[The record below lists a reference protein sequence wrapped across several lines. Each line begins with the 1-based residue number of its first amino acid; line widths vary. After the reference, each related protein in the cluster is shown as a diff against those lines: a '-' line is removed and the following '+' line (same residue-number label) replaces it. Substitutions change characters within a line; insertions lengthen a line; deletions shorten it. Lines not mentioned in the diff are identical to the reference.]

1 MTAGIDLI
9 THRAMKLLAR
19 SGLALAAFF
28 AAGCASPTP
37 VAPGNYYVD
46 VEFTVAP
53 NGRTT
58 DAKVIKTNA
67 PKELQQEALQDVS
80 RYRAEPAAQATR
92 GRRTIEYNVEAE
104 PEKKQ

>member
-1 MTAGIDLI
+1 
-9 THRAMKLLAR
+9 MKPAVR
-19 SGLALAAFF
+19 SGLALAALF
-28 AAGCASPTP
+28 AAGCASPAP
-37 VAPGNYYVD
+37 VAPGTYYVD

-67 PKELQQEALQDVS
+67 PKAFQQEALQEVS
-80 RYRAEPAAQATR
+80 RYKAEPAAQATR